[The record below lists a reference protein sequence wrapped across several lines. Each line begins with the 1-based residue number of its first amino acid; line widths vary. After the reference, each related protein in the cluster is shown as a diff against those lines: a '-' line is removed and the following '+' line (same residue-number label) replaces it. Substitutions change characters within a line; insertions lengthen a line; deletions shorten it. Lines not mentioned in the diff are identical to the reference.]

1 MSDTKIRQRIR
12 AAGAISVL
20 TIENPEDGPDV
31 ARALIDGG
39 IDVMEVTLRTDNA
52 LKAIENIAGNVPDI
66 LLGVGTVLTPDQ
78 VQRAADAG
86 AAFGVSPGLNPE
98 VVKKAQSL
106 DLPFAPGIATPS
118 EIEQAL
124 TLNCQL
130 LKFFPAE
137 PSGGLKYLKSMAA
150 PYSHLGL
157 EYIPLGGVSTENIR
171 EYLSYPSIPA
181 VGGSWLAP
189 KDVIRA
195 KDWKTITQNA
205 REATEIVEEVRGS

>member
-39 IDVMEVTLRTDNA
+39 IDVMEVTLRTDDA
-52 LKAIENIAGNVPDI
+52 LKAIENIAGSVPDI

-98 VVKKAQSL
+98 VVKKAQSIN
-106 DLPFAPGIATPS
+106 LPFAPGITTPS

-124 TLNCQL
+124 AVNCQL

-195 KDWKTITQNA
+195 KDWKTITKNA
-205 REATEIVEEVRGS
+205 REATELVKEVRGS

>member
-52 LKAIENIAGNVPDI
+52 LKAIENIADSVPDI